1 MILSWGQDIRW
12 IAPPGTS
19 IVGAGEDVDVGMGP
33 WWLPVRAHHHIPSR
47 GIAPRIP
54 SFVVL
59 LRCIG
64 YLKCIGAYPPS
75 WSYYLQRR
83 LPVGFIMDGL
93 DAETYDR
100 KYADNQLV
108 ARIIGYF
115 RPQLSIMLFVAVLV
129 LLNSLMD

>member
-1 MILSWGQDIRW
+1 MTGLPPSWSGFLPMILSWGQDIRW

-64 YLKCIGAYPPS
+64 YLKCIGAYPRPGATIYKGDYPWALS
-75 WSYYLQRR
+75 WMAWMLRHMTGNM
-83 LPVGFIMDGL
+83 L
-93 DAETYDR
+93 
-100 KYADNQLV
+100 
-108 ARIIGYF
+108 IINW
-115 RPQLSIMLFVAVLV
+115 
-129 LLNSLMD
+129 LLAL